1 MISFQF
7 DRREINSNYS
17 FKKLICHFVF
27 KAVTQDDSFLILRRL
42 IMIQQFKKLSFP
54 SQICIASC
62 IIIPFCLTIA
72 LLIAKPN
79 SQDFVDARSIA
90 PSSLI
95 KKAIAD
101 NYFSMNT
108 TLSPKSLKIE
118 GENPIYIF
126 DFNTPDLCGLSGCL
140 YVGYVP
146 DGSKALSLYLKDL
159 PKNVKLFAADG
170 AQNHYPCIAI
180 SQPYQA
186 THQGNLPLKIS
197 LAENRIVKNRYCYQG
212 GKMVSV
218 FQQLVEGG

>member
-1 MISFQF
+1 MIRRFQ
-7 DRREINSNYS
+7 
-17 FKKLICHFVF
+17 
-27 KAVTQDDSFLILRRL
+27 
-42 IMIQQFKKLSFP
+42 KLSV
-54 SQICIASC
+54 QAQLCIASC
-62 IIIPFCLTIA
+62 IIIPFCLTVL

-79 SQDFVDARSIA
+79 SQKFVDARSVS

-108 TLSPKSLKIE
+108 TLSPKALKIE

-126 DFNTPDLCGLSGCL
+126 DLNTPDLCGLSGCL
-140 YVGYVP
+140 YVSYVS
-146 DGSKALSLYLKDL
+146 DGSKVLSLYLKDL

-180 SQPYQA
+180 SQPYQDSR
-186 THQGNLPLKIS
+186 QSKLPLKTS
-197 LAENRIVKNRYCYQG
+197 NAENRIVKNRYCYQG